1 MYYSLQPLRADVLC
15 MIYDLP
21 YWCLPSRPSLSL
33 FQRPWRR
40 VAFYMVP
47 TLAFSVAF
55 NLPKFFEFVIQWAPT
70 SRAVVVD
77 AATNETRIENGT
89 EMAFK
94 GHVDRVVCFLYA
106 DKAKGLLIQPIYVRT
121 HTPFQHEGG
130 KLFLFN

>member
-1 MYYSLQPLRADVLC
+1 

-21 YWCLPSRPSLSL
+21 YWFLPSRPSLSL

-94 GHVDRVVCFLYA
+94 GSINGIDCFLYA
-106 DKAKGLLIQPIYVRT
+106 DKGPI
-121 HTPFQHEGG
+121 
-130 KLFLFN
+130 N

>member
-1 MYYSLQPLRADVLC
+1 M
-15 MIYDLP
+15 
-21 YWCLPSRPSLSL
+21 
-33 FQRPWRR
+33 
-40 VAFYMVP
+40 AFYMVP

-94 GHVDRVVCFLYA
+94 GHVDRVVCFLNA
-106 DKAKGLLIQPIYVRT
+106 DKAKGLLALMTLLKKALVVDLCWSISDR
-121 HTPFQHEGG
+121 
-130 KLFLFN
+130 